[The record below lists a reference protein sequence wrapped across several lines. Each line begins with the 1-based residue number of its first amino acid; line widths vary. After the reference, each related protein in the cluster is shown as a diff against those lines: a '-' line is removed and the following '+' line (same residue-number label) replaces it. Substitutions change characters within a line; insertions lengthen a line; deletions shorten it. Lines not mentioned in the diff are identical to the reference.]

1 MKPEKIDRVKNK
13 KNNSEVKVEMDSIV
27 QGIDISDLAEQ
38 CIFEES
44 NKLDEK
50 NLSTPLPTSP
60 GLELTLEEEF
70 KIHELMVRKENLDD
84 DIFQLYMKVGSF
96 KSFKNY
102 LMSICHG
109 QFEQGGRWNCFENYE
124 QDVLYNV
131 RNLDGIPILSSTSM
145 FDGFA
150 NQSENMMFEM
160 LEFTIPL
167 RTMVIRAQI
176 SENQEK
182 KFFLDQRAAAGILTK
197 SLDAAYN
204 KVFPNNRFRSFF
216 LLQCQILICI

>member
-27 QGIDISDLAEQ
+27 QGIDISDLAEE

-84 DIFQLYMKVGSF
+84 DIFQLYMKVASF
-96 KSFKNY
+96 QSFKNY

-109 QFEQGGRWNCFENYE
+109 RFEQGGRWNCFENYE

-160 LEFTIPL
+160 LEFTLPL